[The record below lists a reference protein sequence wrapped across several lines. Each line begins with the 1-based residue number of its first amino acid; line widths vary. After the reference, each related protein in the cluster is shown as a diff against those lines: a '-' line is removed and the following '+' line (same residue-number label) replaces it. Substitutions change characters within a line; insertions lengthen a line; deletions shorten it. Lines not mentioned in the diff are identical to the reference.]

1 MKVAFIISY
10 AVTIILA
17 IGFIYCVYMKN
28 YWIFK
33 FVDKIKSPV
42 QQLVYVLLMFV
53 SSYVYVYLRLF
64 WHLDVQTWMFLT
76 REIF

>member
-42 QQLVYVLLMFV
+42 QQLVYVFV
-53 SSYVYVYLRLF
+53 NFRKNLP
-64 WHLDVQTWMFLT
+64 
-76 REIF
+76 

>member
-28 YWIFK
+28 TI
-33 FVDKIKSPV
+33 KI
-42 QQLVYVLLMFV
+42 
-53 SSYVYVYLRLF
+53 
-64 WHLDVQTWMFLT
+64 
-76 REIF
+76 